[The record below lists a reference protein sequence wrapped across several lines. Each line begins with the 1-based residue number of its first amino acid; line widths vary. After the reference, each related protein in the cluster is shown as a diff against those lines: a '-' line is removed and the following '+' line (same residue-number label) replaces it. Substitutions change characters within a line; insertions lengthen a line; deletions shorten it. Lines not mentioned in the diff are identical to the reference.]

1 MFHGV
6 IRMETK
12 ELAKQL
18 GISHQMANRYKAK
31 GMPTDTLSSAIEWR
45 RRNVHPFQSK
55 TGRMGGNSVVKQT
68 AMKRE
73 ETARETLIGNS
84 ITHTLTHIIP
94 NLWFGQIGWLGA
106 ALRDHG
112 VTVTAEQLIKI
123 QAILFLV
130 YMNEVDEFLET
141 ETENKFL
148 FPETLMARP
157 GDEIY
162 SSLIE
167 NLNETLSRA
176 PNQLYES

>member
-1 MFHGV
+1 
-6 IRMETK
+6 METK

-18 GISHQMANRYKAK
+18 GISHQMTNRYKVK
-31 GMPTDTLSSAIEWR
+31 GMPTHSVEAAKAWRNSHIDPFRSKSGRIDGNPGTPLGKTKKKDTYA
-45 RRNVHPFQSK
+45 N
-55 TGRMGGNSVVKQT
+55 
-68 AMKRE
+68 
-73 ETARETLIGNS
+73 TLITNS

-94 NLWFGQIGWLGA
+94 NLWFGQIGWLGG

-130 YMNEVDEFLET
+130 YMNEVDEFLEI
-141 ETENKFL
+141 EIENIFS

-167 NLNETLSRA
+167 RLNQTLSRA